1 MTKAEDFEAAVKSR
15 GEELKALVEAKKAI
29 AETTSGA
36 ESLSYGLNQVSFFQR
51 SSSQI
56 SSGSD
61 LARYEAVRFVRDL
74 AKKHHSTELT
84 QLASRM
90 ASAMHLSSAS
100 GEDPFSKVKGLI
112 SEMISRL
119 EKEAGSDASHKAYC
133 DKELSETGVKN
144 DEKSAEIAKL
154 STKIDQMSSR
164 SAQLKEQVAVLQKG
178 LAGLAASQ
186 AEMDTIRKEEKDTYL
201 ANKADLEKG
210 LEGVKMG
217 LKILREYYAK
227 EDKAHVAGEGE
238 GSTIVGLLEVVES
251 DFSKGL
257 AEMSATESSAAA
269 AYEQQTKD
277 NEIEKTAKEQDVK
290 YKTRSRRRQRSK
302 M

>member
-119 EKEAGSDASHKAYC
+119 EKEAGADASHKAYC
-133 DKELSETGVKN
+133 DKELSETQVKN
-144 DEKSAEIAKL
+144 EEKSAEIAKL

-164 SAQLKEQVAVLQKG
+164 SAQLKEEVAALQKM
-178 LAGLAASQ
+178 LSELAASQ
-186 AEMDTIRKEEKDTYL
+186 AEMDKIRKAENE
-201 ANKADLEKG
+201 AFVSNKADMQKG
-210 LEGVKMG
+210 LEGVQLA
-217 LKILREYYAK
+217 LKILREY
-227 EDKAHVAGEGE
+227 
-238 GSTIVGLLEVVES
+238 
-251 DFSKGL
+251 
-257 AEMSATESSAAA
+257 
-269 AYEQQTKD
+269 
-277 NEIEKTAKEQDVK
+277 
-290 YKTRSRRRQRSK
+290 
-302 M
+302 